1 MKFRNDDFHKK
12 ENRELTDAVQEEHPK
27 KLLTVAEQRIMA
39 MHRHE
44 DGTPVRLHELG
55 ASEIFT
61 SSNLEGKLSTLGNTA
76 RAKTE
81 TDESWQQQMQQA
93 QNAGNSGGSEKIQ
106 YERNSKQGGGLTYGH
121 ESAKFD
127 NVTFANQNKE
137 QETFMMGCNCGL
149 EWTVTG
155 VSKRKDSDAPGA
167 GTSVKVEQYGSPA
180 GGAGSAGYNVSGA
193 GGERQKYN
201 VSGSQQQDYRG

>member
-12 ENRELTDAVQEEHPK
+12 ENRELADAVQEEHPK
-27 KLLTVAEQRIMA
+27 QLFTVAEQRIMA
-39 MHRHE
+39 MHRHD

-55 ASEIFT
+55 ASEIFI
-61 SSNLEGKLSTLGNTA
+61 SSNLEGKLGTLGNTA

-81 TDESWQQQMQQA
+81 ADESWQQQMQEA
-93 QNAGNSGGSEKIQ
+93 QNAGNAGSSEKIQ

-121 ESAKFD
+121 ETAKFD
-127 NVTFANQNKE
+127 NVAFVNQNNG

-155 VSKRKDSDAPGA
+155 QNTKGNNPNNPAA
-167 GTSVKVEQYGSPA
+167 TVKIEQYGSPA